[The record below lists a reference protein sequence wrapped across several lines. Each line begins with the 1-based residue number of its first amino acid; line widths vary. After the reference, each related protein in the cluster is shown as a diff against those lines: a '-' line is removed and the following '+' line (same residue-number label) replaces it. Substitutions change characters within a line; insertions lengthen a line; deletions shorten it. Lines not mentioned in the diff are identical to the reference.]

1 VPKLHDGIWVFVVIS
16 VILIALALALGII
29 MPVIMPMLQKG
40 EETQIEPIHQHEH
53 VNTEPVIEET
63 NETTA
68 ANIEVPVSIKEPEQS
83 ETPTESAVEPVKPDI
98 SPKPSIKNV
107 IRSARTWGPVFTTW
121 YGKEAPDFTLT
132 DIEGKVHRLGDYRG
146 KDVMIIFWATWC
158 GPCRYE
164 IPHLIAL
171 RNRVST
177 DELAM
182 LAISYQTPMPPENPE
197 VIKKFLQENPRI
209 NYTVISADASTMSA
223 PFDKIASI
231 PCSFFID
238 PAGKIKLATAGLLTL
253 GEIKA
258 ILQAEWP

>member
-1 VPKLHDGIWVFVVIS
+1 MPKLHNSIWALIVIP
-16 VILIALALALGII
+16 VIALALGII
-29 MPVIMPMLQKG
+29 MAAKMQMQQKADQ
-40 EETQIEPIHQHEH
+40 TQIEPVHQHQH
-53 VNTEPVIEET
+53 THIEPVIKDDA
-63 NETTA
+63 NETKAT
-68 ANIEVPVSIKEPEQS
+68 NIEAPVGINEPEQT
-83 ETPTESAVEPVKPDI
+83 ETLTESAIEPVKPAI
-98 SPKPSIKNV
+98 SPKPSLKNV

-177 DELAM
+177 DELVM
-182 LAISYQTPMPPENPE
+182 LAISYQTPMPPENAE

-209 NYTVISADASTMSA
+209 NYTIISADVSTMAA

-238 PAGKIKLATAGLLTL
+238 SAGKIKLATAGLLTL

>member
-1 VPKLHDGIWVFVVIS
+1 MPKLHNGIWIFVVIS
-16 VILIALALALGII
+16 VILLALGLALGII
-29 MPVIMPMLQKG
+29 MPVIMQMREKAD
-40 EETQIEPIHQHEH
+40 ETQIEPIHQHQH
-53 VNTEPVIEET
+53 VHTEPFIEDT

-68 ANIEVPVSIKEPEQS
+68 MNTEPAVSINESEQT
-83 ETPTESAVEPVKPDI
+83 ETLTESAIEPAKPAI
-98 SPKPSIKNV
+98 SPKPSLKNV
-107 IRSARTWGPVFTTW
+107 ISSARTWGPVFTTW

-132 DIEGKVHRLGDYRG
+132 DIDGKVHRLGDYRG

-177 DELAM
+177 DELVM
-182 LAISYQTPMPPENPE
+182 LAISYQTPMPLENAE
-197 VIKKFLQENPRI
+197 VIKKFLQENPKM
-209 NYTVISADASTMSA
+209 NYTVFSADASTMA
-223 PFDKIASI
+223 DPFDKIASI

-238 PAGKIKLATAGLLTL
+238 SAGKIKLATAGLLTL

>member
-1 VPKLHDGIWVFVVIS
+1 MWAFIVIP
-16 VILIALALALGII
+16 VIVLALGII
-29 MPVIMPMLQKG
+29 VLAIVQMQEKA
-40 EETQIEPIHQHEH
+40 EETQIEPIHQHQH
-53 VNTEPVIEET
+53 VHIEPVIEDT

-68 ANIEVPVSIKEPEQS
+68 MNSEPAVSINEPEQT
-83 ETPTESAVEPVKPDI
+83 EVLTESPIEPAKPDI
-98 SPKPSIKNV
+98 SPKPSLRNV
-107 IRSARTWGPVFTTW
+107 IRAARNWGPVFTTW

-146 KDVMIIFWATWC
+146 RDVMIIFWATWC

-182 LAISYQTPMPPENPE
+182 LAISYQTPMPAENPE
-197 VIKKFLQENPRI
+197 VIKRFLQENPRI
-209 NYTVISADASTMSA
+209 NYTIISADASTMA
-223 PFDKIASI
+223 EPFDRIASI

-238 PAGKIKLATAGLLTL
+238 SAGKIKLATAGLLTL